1 VARWTPTSGTT
12 AEQEPT
18 LRIRIGTVTA
28 AAVLF
33 LAGAIGLLGGWSL
46 GIAVVLLV
54 ATSVSTAIA
63 MEEEREPSRVPV
75 RTDGR

>member
-1 VARWTPTSGTT
+1 MR
-12 AEQEPT
+12 
-18 LRIRIGTVTA
+18 LRIGTVTA

-33 LAGAIGLLGGWSL
+33 LAGAVGLLGGWSL

-63 MEEEREPSRVPV
+63 MEEQPEAAPVPV

>member
-1 VARWTPTSGTT
+1 LR
-12 AEQEPT
+12 
-18 LRIRIGTVTA
+18 LRIGSVTA

-33 LAGAIGLLGGWSL
+33 LAGALGLLGGWSL

-63 MEEEREPSRVPV
+63 MEEHEPSRIPV